1 MNTSLSVRISEP
13 LARELDE
20 VAKST
25 ERSRSYHIQQ
35 ALKSYLKEQADLQ
48 IALDRLQDST
58 DPVVSFKDM
67 KKSLDVWNCIQEIR
81 LQGPEE
87 NW

>member
-13 LARELDE
+13 LVKELDE

-25 ERSRSYHIQQ
+25 ERSRSFHIQQ

-58 DPVVSFKDM
+58 DPVVSMEDM
-67 KKSLDVWNCIQEIR
+67 KKSLDV
-81 LQGPEE
+81 
-87 NW
+87 

>member
-13 LARELDE
+13 LAKELDE

-25 ERSRSYHIQQ
+25 ERSRSFHIQQ

-48 IALDRLQDST
+48 IALDRLLDST
-58 DPVVSFKDM
+58 DPVVSMKDM
-67 KKSLDVWNCIQEIR
+67 KKSLDV
-81 LQGPEE
+81 
-87 NW
+87 

>member
-13 LARELDE
+13 LVKELDE

-25 ERSRSYHIQQ
+25 ERSRSFYIQQ

-48 IALDRLQDST
+48 IALDRLLDST
-58 DPVVSFKDM
+58 DPVVSMEDM
-67 KKSLDVWNCIQEIR
+67 KKSLDV
-81 LQGPEE
+81 
-87 NW
+87 

>member
-13 LARELDE
+13 LAKERDE

-25 ERSRSYHIQQ
+25 ERSRSFHIQQ

-58 DPVVSFKDM
+58 DPVVSMEDM
-67 KKSLDVWNCIQEIR
+67 KKSLDV
-81 LQGPEE
+81 
-87 NW
+87 